1 MAERPRLAEPFFP
14 SADWIFRQLAATPGD
29 GLTAAVVGPG
39 GTGKSALLK
48 AIASAYERAGSAPVW
63 VHADTD
69 LVAVADSS
77 PLLVDDAH
85 RLGSAMLDDL
95 RARVGTH
102 NARMVVTYRPWPRP
116 SGLSALGARLSRH
129 HSPIVLGH
137 LDKDAV
143 AVLVERRGKCQPSDT
158 LIALVLE
165 QSGGSPMFAG
175 LVTQALLDTGRLDPR
190 HPERFRRPHRISVS
204 PGLAERLRYL
214 LEALEPPIYQL
225 IEALALGA
233 PLDADVLAELLDTD
247 PAGLTDTVEA
257 ARATGLLTESGE
269 LIVFVRNLMLRLM
282 PVLRTRNMQ
291 RRLAEIQL
299 GHGGPVLAA
308 GRRLADAHATGARAS
323 EVLAAAAD
331 EALRTSPQLAGELF
345 DAAVRAGGG
354 PVTARHA
361 QAAALAGDTARALRL
376 ADETLATAS
385 TSPADRRRAV
395 SVTAA
400 VLAQRGF
407 ANRTAEL
414 YQALGDADALLA
426 VPALLATGELDG
438 ARAVLEKAPP
448 SAEDEPR
455 LIAPAVRLLAT
466 GLLATVDGDLPTA
479 LSDLTRA
486 AALLEPAGEAVLL
499 PYSPAELAAIVA
511 AQCGEVPLAD
521 ATLGHAVAGKV
532 GGGLAHAG
540 LLLLHGWNALTR
552 GTLETVRE
560 VLDRVREPLEPADEV
575 LAAALAAGLARRTDD
590 TTALAEAHARAR
602 TALIRHPVNLYLL
615 RPLGE
620 LAVAAAVL
628 GERETLT
635 SHVDQALALLA
646 DLGDP
651 PLWAAPLHWCLLHAA
666 LAAGDPDA
674 ARAAMATLT
683 SLAERAPHVRRM
695 ADAATCWLHV
705 AAGDADP
712 AAVRAAATGLR
723 QLNLDWDGARLAA
736 AAAAGT
742 EDRKAAADLMACARS
757 LGDTVTDTVDPLPTK
772 HPAAEAP
779 KETTADP
786 VAPLLSERE
795 LEVGRLILAGL
806 THKQIGAR
814 LFISAK
820 TVEHHVARMKTRLG
834 VDGRNEL
841 FNRLRGLLQT

>member
-1 MAERPRLAEPFFP
+1 MAERPAPPEPVFP
-14 SADWIFRQLAATPGD
+14 SAGWLLRQLAAAPGD
-29 GLTAAVVGPG
+29 ALTAAVVGPG

-48 AIASAYERAGSAPVW
+48 AIASAYERAGSAPVR

-69 LVAVADSS
+69 LTGLPDAT

-85 RLGSAMLDDL
+85 RLGSDALNAL
-95 RARVGTH
+95 RARARDGG
-102 NARMVVTYRPWPRP
+102 ARMVVTYRPWPRP
-116 SGLSALGARLSRH
+116 GGLSALGAQLSRH

-137 LDKDAV
+137 LGREEV
-143 AVLVERRGKCQPSDT
+143 ATLVERRGKCRPSDT
-158 LIALVLE
+158 LTALVLD

-175 LVTQALLDTGRLDPR
+175 LVTQALLDTGRFDPR
-190 HPERFRRPHRISVS
+190 HPERFRRPNRISVS

-214 LEALEPPIYQL
+214 LEALEPPIYHL

-233 PLDADVLAELLDTD
+233 PLDADVLAALLDTD

-257 ARATGLLTESGE
+257 ARATGLLTENGE

-282 PVLRTRNMQ
+282 PVLRARNMQ

-299 GHGGPVLAA
+299 GNGGPVLAA
-308 GRRLADAHATGARAS
+308 GRQLADAHATGARAS

-345 DAAVRAGGG
+345 EAATLAGGS

-361 QAAALAGDTARALRL
+361 QAAALAGDSARALRL
-376 ADETLATAS
+376 ADETLSFAGT
-385 TSPADRRRAV
+385 TPADRRRAV

-407 ANRTAEL
+407 AGRTAEL
-414 YQALGDADALLA
+414 YQTLGDADALLA
-426 VPALLATGELDG
+426 VPALLATGEVDR
-438 ARAVLEKAPP
+438 ARSVLAAAPSSEHDAP
-448 SAEDEPR
+448 TLA
-455 LIAPAVRLLAT
+455 APAVRLLAT
-466 GLLATVDGDLPTA
+466 GLLATIDGDLPAA

-486 AALLEPAGEAVLL
+486 AGLLEPAGESVLL
-499 PYSPAELAAIVA
+499 PYSPAELTAIVA
-511 AQCGEVPLAD
+511 AQCGEVALAD
-521 ATLGHAVAGKV
+521 TTLGLAVAAKV

-552 GTLETVRE
+552 GTFDAVRE
-560 VLDRVREPLEPADEV
+560 VLGRVRGPLEPADEV

-590 TTALAEAHARAR
+590 TTALAEAFGRGR
-602 TALIRHPVNLYLL
+602 TALIRHPVDLYLV

-620 LAVAAAVL
+620 LAVAAAAL
-628 GERETLT
+628 GERDALT
-635 SHVDQALALLA
+635 PYLDQARVLLTN
-646 DLGDP
+646 LGDP
-651 PLWAAPLHWCLLHAA
+651 PLWAAPLHWCVLHAA
-666 LAAGDPDA
+666 LAADDLTEA
-674 ARAAMATLT
+674 KTAVATLT
-683 SLAERAPHVRRM
+683 ALAERAPHVRRL
-695 ADAATCWLHV
+695 AEAATCWLAV
-705 AAGDADP
+705 AGGDVDP

-723 QLNLDWDGARLAA
+723 QANLDWDGAQLAA
-736 AAAAGT
+736 AAAAGI
-742 EDRKAAADLMACARS
+742 EDRKAAADLMACARTLS
-757 LGDTVTDTVDPLPTK
+757 DTVDPSPAKETEED
-772 HPAAEAP
+772 PAAP
-779 KETTADP
+779 S
-786 VAPLLSERE
+786 LSERE

-834 VDGRNEL
+834 ADGRNEL
-841 FNRLRGLLQT
+841 FNRLRGLLQN

>member
-1 MAERPRLAEPFFP
+1 MAERSAPPEPLVP
-14 SADWIFRQLAATPGD
+14 SAGWIFRQLAAAPGD
-29 GLTAAVVGPG
+29 ALTAAVVGPG

-48 AIASAYERAGSAPVW
+48 AVERAYERAGSGPIRVQS
-63 VHADTD
+63 DTD
-69 LVAVADSS
+69 LTAVADAV

-85 RLGSAMLDDL
+85 ELESATLEAL
-95 RARVGTH
+95 RTRARNPG
-102 NARMVVTYRPWPRP
+102 ARMVVTYRPWPRP
-116 SGLSALGARLSRH
+116 VGLSALGAQLSRH
-129 HSPIVLGH
+129 HSPVVVGH

-143 AVLVERRGKCQPSDT
+143 AALVERRGKCQPSAT
-158 LIALVLE
+158 LTALVLE

-175 LVTQALLDTGRLDPR
+175 LVTQALLDTGRLDPE
-190 HPERFRRPHRISVS
+190 HPDRFRRPNRISVS

-214 LEALEPPIYQL
+214 LESLDPPIYQL

-282 PVLRTRNMQ
+282 PVLRARNMQ
-291 RRLAEIQL
+291 RRLAEIEL
-299 GHGGPVLAA
+299 GHGGPVLDA

-361 QAAALAGDTARALRL
+361 QAAALAGDPARALRL
-376 ADETLATAS
+376 ADETLSIADTI
-385 TSPADRRRAV
+385 PADRRRAM

-407 ANRTAEL
+407 ATRTAEL
-414 YQALGDADALLA
+414 YQTLGDADALLA
-426 VPALLATGELDG
+426 VPALLATGDLDN
-438 ARAVLEKAPP
+438 ARAVLDKAPP
-448 SAEDEPR
+448 SADDAPT
-455 LIAPAVRLLAT
+455 LTAPAIRLLAT
-466 GLLATVDGDLPTA
+466 GLLATIDGDLPSA
-479 LSDLTRA
+479 LSDLTRSA
-486 AALLEPAGEAVLL
+486 GLLEPAGEAVLL
-499 PYSPAELAAIVA
+499 PYSPAEIAAIVA
-511 AQCGEVPLAD
+511 AQCGEVALAD
-521 ATLGHAVAGKV
+521 ATLGHAVAAKV

-552 GTLETVRE
+552 GTLDTVRE

-590 TTALAEAHARAR
+590 ATALAEAHARGR
-602 TALIRHPVNLYLL
+602 TALIHHPVNLYLL
-615 RPLGE
+615 RPVGE
-620 LAVAAAVL
+620 LAIAAAVL
-628 GERETLT
+628 GERDTLT
-635 SHVDQALALLA
+635 PHLRQAQALLA
-646 DLGDP
+646 TLGDP

-666 LAAGDPDA
+666 LAAGDRDA
-674 ARAAMATLT
+674 AQTAMATLT
-683 SLAERAPHVRRM
+683 TLADRAPHVRRL
-695 ADAATCWLHV
+695 ADAAACWLHV
-705 AAGDADP
+705 SAGDADP
-712 AAVRAAATGLR
+712 VTVRTAACGLR
-723 QLNLDWDGARLAA
+723 QANLDWDGAQLAA

-742 EDRKAAADLMACARS
+742 DDRKAAADLMACART
-757 LGDTVTDTVDPLPTK
+757 LTDTIDPAL
-772 HPAAEAP
+772 P
-779 KETTADP
+779 KETEEEPA
-786 VAPLLSERE
+786 AALLSERE

-834 VDGRNEL
+834 ADGRNEL
-841 FNRLRGLLQT
+841 FNRLRALLPT